1 MAVIGTLA
9 VSLTARSE
17 QFVTGVSKAVDAVG
31 RLTGSI
37 PGLNALFSKT
47 GAVLGAL
54 AAGGFAALARAQ
66 AQSIDQT
73 AKLADRIGTTTEEL
87 VGLQHAGEL
96 AGGGAEQVNAALQKL
111 SKGLGEAAEGSG
123 SAKDGLA
130 KLGLSIDA
138 LLGKDPAEQF
148 RVIAEGISHLSTQ
161 EEKAAAATDLFG
173 KAGGELVNVLELG
186 RAGLDAMQKDAEKLG
201 LTFSRVDAAKVEAAN
216 DALTRVHGVIQGV
229 LTSAVI
235 ELAPY
240 VEAIANKFTDWATEG
255 EGAGAKVV
263 SAIEWVVRAVQ
274 KIGAAWQVVMGVVRI
289 AAGGIVTAVG
299 KVLEVI
305 AGVVD
310 TLTDLAEWLPGVD
323 FSFDQDF
330 VKWADGVTESGK
342 ELVQAGADMVST
354 AGDAEEA
361 TRKWFEE
368 ARAGAQATA
377 EAVGKAADEKR
388 RLAAEGGGAAA
399 AAAAEAA
406 GAEASAKAAGKKADH
421 AERERAALEERVAAA
436 ERIATLS
443 AEDKQYATEIVA
455 IEKARADGWDDL
467 ADRMQK
473 TLDTQ
478 RAAEGAE
485 EISKKVEAHD
495 RVLKAMEDETA
506 AAERIAGL
514 TEKDRQFASEIADI
528 EKARAAGF
536 TDLATRLEA
545 VLEKRRAEVALT
557 EKQKTLDDERRKA
570 AEEEERKAKAAA
582 DLATALSRELEL
594 LQAAND
600 LERERITIRQE
611 LADNIEKAGKNL
623 EAQNLAQ
630 AVATEKLKKATDDA
644 AASKTKAAKGSDG
657 GGSGGGSDDGR
668 HWVGGHRKQN
678 AQTWSG
684 GLGGGTS
691 MGRGPFDNPFGGG
704 VKVGPTRLFG
714 AGGPTEAEW
723 AAEKARRAAA
733 STFTFAAQ
741 VSGASQVAPVAG
753 VAAAAGGSALPDA
766 SPGLKAAT
774 DALDATKGKFAEMV
788 KDVTDLAD
796 VVVELSDGVTK
807 GAADVEEATSRAT
820 DTAKKALDNLK
831 ALKESLAAQAVAL
844 SGA

>member
-17 QFVTGVSKAVDAVG
+17 QFVTGISKAVDAVG
-31 RLTGSI
+31 KLTGSI

-47 GAVLGAL
+47 GAVVGAL

-96 AGGGAEQVNAALQKL
+96 AGGGAEQVNAALGKL
-111 SKGLGEAAEGSG
+111 SKGLGEAADGSG

-130 KLGLSIDA
+130 KLGLSIDD

-148 RVIAEGISHLSTQ
+148 RVIADRISQLSTQ
-161 EEKAAAATDLFG
+161 EEKAAAAADLFG
-173 KAGGELVNVLELG
+173 KAGGDLVNVLELG
-186 RAGLDAMQKDAEKLG
+186 RAGLDAMQRDAEKLG

-229 LTSAVI
+229 LTSAVV

-263 SAIEWVVRAVQ
+263 GAIEWVVQAVN
-274 KIGAAWQVVMGVVRI
+274 KIGAAWQTVMGIVRM
-289 AAGGIVTAVG
+289 AAGAIISVVG
-299 KVLEVI
+299 KILEVI
-305 AGVVD
+305 ASVVD
-310 TLTDLAEWLPGVD
+310 ALTDLAEWIPGVE
-323 FSFDQDF
+323 FSFDDDF
-330 VKWADGVTESGK
+330 SKWADDVTKSG
-342 ELVQAGADMVST
+342 EQIIADGERMVDTADAAG
-354 AGDAEEA
+354 EA
-361 TRKWFEE
+361 TKKWFKE
-368 ARAGAQATA
+368 ARDGAQATA
-377 EAVGKAADEKR
+377 EAVGRAADEKR

-406 GAEASAKAAGKKADH
+406 GSEAAEKAAGKKADH

-436 ERIATLS
+436 ERIAELS
-443 AEDKQYATEIVA
+443 AEDKQYATDILA

-473 TLDTQ
+473 TLDAQ

-485 EISKKVEAHD
+485 EISKKVAEHD
-495 RVLKAMEDETA
+495 RVLKAMEDEVS
-506 AAERIAGL
+506 AAERIASL
-514 TEKDRQFASEIADI
+514 SEKDRQFASELAEI
-528 EKARAAGF
+528 EKARALGF
-536 TDLATRLEA
+536 DDLAGRLEA
-545 VLEKRRAEVALT
+545 VLEKRRAELALT
-557 EKQKTLDDERRKA
+557 EKQKGLEDERRKA

-600 LERERITIRQE
+600 LERERVQIRQE

-630 AVATEKLKKATDDA
+630 AVAAEKLKKATEDA
-644 AASKTKAAKGSDG
+644 SSSKARASKGADG
-657 GGSGGGSDDGR
+657 GGSGGGSDGDR

-678 AQTWSG
+678 AQRWDG
-684 GLGGGTS
+684 GIGGGTS
-691 MGRGPFDNPFGGG
+691 MGRGPFDNPFGG

-733 STFTFAAQ
+733 STMTFAAQ
-741 VSGASQVAPVAG
+741 VSGTSPVAPVAG
-753 VAAAAGGSALPDA
+753 VAAAGGSALPDA

-774 DALDATKGKFAEMV
+774 DALAETKGKFGELVEGV
-788 KDVTDLAD
+788 KALAD
-796 VVVELSDGVTK
+796 DVVELSDGITT
-807 GAADVEEATSRAT
+807 GTADVEAAFT
-820 DTAKKALDNLK
+820 TASDAARKALDNLK
-831 ALKESLAAQAVAL
+831 QLKDSLAAQTASI